1 MRNDLRAVAVD
12 VVCLVPVQA
21 DRRAGIT
28 AMGGGFTGPEEW
40 VVTASKLRIT
50 TWAAASVA
58 CALVLLAG
66 EAMAQLADRVPPA
79 LEEVGVEEHLDAKLP
94 FDVEFVDELG
104 NSVTLGSFFDG
115 ERPVILTL
123 NYYRCPMLCGLQ
135 LNGVVEGL
143 TGLAWSIGDQ
153 FEMVTVSID
162 PLETPTLAR
171 EKKQN
176 YLKWYDRVGA
186 ASGWHFLTGR
196 QDDIVRLAETVG
208 FSYTYDEDSGQYAHA
223 AAIFVCTPDGRVA
236 RYLYGI
242 EYPPKDLRLALLEA
256 SEGKIGSAIDQLIL
270 YCYHY
275 DPSDRSYAPTAM
287 NIMRLGG
294 GATAVILGSSLLL
307 FWVRDVRR
315 KRRERKTAS

>member
-1 MRNDLRAVAVD
+1 LGLFDQEEQ
-12 VVCLVPVQA
+12 VVS
-21 DRRAGIT
+21 
-28 AMGGGFTGPEEW
+28 
-40 VVTASKLRIT
+40 ASKLRNT
-50 TWAAASVA
+50 TWNVLHVA
-58 CALVLLAG
+58 CALLFVAG
-66 EAMAQLADRVPPA
+66 GASAQLADHVPPA

-94 FDVEFVDELG
+94 FDVEFVDERG

-143 TGLAWSIGDQ
+143 TGLDWSIGDQ

-176 YLKWYDRVGA
+176 YLKWYDREGA

-196 QDDIVRLAETVG
+196 QDDISRLAETVG
-208 FSYTYDEDSGQYAHA
+208 FRYTYDEESKQYAHA

-242 EYPPKDLRLALLEA
+242 EYPPKHLRLALLEA
-256 SEGKIGSAIDQLIL
+256 SEGKIGNAIDQLIL

-275 DPSDRSYAPTAM
+275 DPSDRSYAPAAM

-294 GATAVILGSSLLL
+294 GATALVLGSSLVL
-307 FWVRDVRR
+307 FWARDFRR
-315 KRRERKTAS
+315 KRRERDTVT